1 VPRALPGISSHEVLG
16 EMTPASLKVHQAAFR
31 PRIATLRSQPVYGAG
46 RIDVHGASVWL
57 LTFAIVLYLALNGG
71 GYDSV
76 VRNQVGIAVWWGVLV
91 TALLGLLPVGRIG
104 LMARVSVLLLGAF
117 VVWTGVAASWSAS
130 IERSFEQLSLI
141 ACYLGFFVVGI
152 CIHRDRE
159 RAIRQTLGAVAAAVA
174 LVALLAVL
182 SRLRPSAFPNAQ
194 QTAALLP
201 NTKGR
206 LSWPL
211 NYWNGLGALM
221 ALGLPLLLAVATS
234 ARRLLL
240 QAAAAGAAPVVALCG
255 YLTFSRGGAAAA
267 AVGLIVF
274 FALTRERVVKLLTA
288 LLIAA
293 GSTIV
298 IAGAVHRSAVEKGL
312 TDAAAGHQGRQ
323 LLVVVAF
330 VCVGTALAQ
339 VAIALAARHATG
351 PRWLSI
357 PPARARA
364 ALAVAVVV
372 AIAAGVAAGGPGWLS
387 RRWQEFKRPTA
398 ANLNAYGPGRF
409 GAANGN
415 GRYQLWQAAADAADQ
430 KLLTGWGP
438 GTYALLWPPR
448 ASQYDPVQNAHS
460 LYLETLAE
468 EGVPGLAL
476 LVVFLG
482 LVVGGAISA
491 AVRARHE
498 ARTQAAAAAA
508 VCCAFLISAAIDWVW
523 QLPVLAGAFL
533 LLGAATLGPVAPRVR
548 VRSGTIDADD
558 LAEGTGSPG
567 IARGP
572 WAVRGALAL
581 VALVCLALI
590 ALPLAETTA
599 LRDSRSAAASGATAT
614 ALTDAQT
621 AARIEPGAAS
631 PQLQL
636 ALVLETQDRLASAV
650 LFAQRATRDEPLN
663 WGAWLVLSRL
673 ESEAGQPRPALQ
685 AYERARSLNPRSPL
699 FKL

>member
-1 VPRALPGISSHEVLG
+1 
-16 EMTPASLKVHQAAFR
+16 MTPVSSQAHPAAFR
-31 PRIATLRSQPVYGAG
+31 PRIAALRSRPLYGAG
-46 RIDVHGASVWL
+46 RVDVHGASVWL

-71 GYDSV
+71 GYDLV

-91 TALLGLLPVGRIG
+91 TALLGLLPVGRFG
-104 LMARVSVLLLGAF
+104 LTARVSVLLLGVF
-117 VVWTGVAASWSAS
+117 VVWTGVTSSWSAS
-130 IERSFEQLSLI
+130 IERSFEQLSLV
-141 ACYLGFFVVGI
+141 ACYLGFFVVGL
-152 CIHRDRE
+152 CVHRDRE
-159 RAIRQTLGAVAAAVA
+159 RAIRQTLGSVATAIA
-174 LVALLAVL
+174 LVALLAVI
-182 SRLRPSAFPNAQ
+182 SRLRPGTFPNAQ

-201 NTKGR
+201 NTKSR

-240 QAAAAGAAPVVALCG
+240 QAAAAGAAPLVALCG
-255 YLTFSRGGAAAA
+255 YLTFSRGGAAAG
-267 AVGLIVF
+267 AVALIVF
-274 FALTRERVVKLLTA
+274 FALTRERLVKLLTA

-293 GSTIV
+293 GGAIL
-298 IAGAVHRSAVEKGL
+298 IAGAVQRAAVEKGL
-312 TDAAAGHQGRQ
+312 TDAAARHQGRQ
-323 LLVVVAF
+323 LLVVAGF

-339 VAIALAARHATG
+339 VAIALAARHATA
-351 PRWLSI
+351 PRWLRVS
-357 PPARARA
+357 PARSRA
-364 ALAVAVVV
+364 ALAVAAVV

-398 ANLNAYGPGRF
+398 ANLNVDGLGRF

-415 GRYQLWQAAADAADQ
+415 GRYQLWQAAVDAADQ
-430 KLLTGWGP
+430 KVRTGWGA

-482 LVVGGAISA
+482 GVVGGAISA
-491 AVRARHE
+491 VVRSRHE

-508 VCCAFLISAAIDWVW
+508 ACCAFLISAAIDWVW

-533 LLGAATLGPVAPRVR
+533 LLGAATLSPVAPRVR
-548 VRSGTIDADD
+548 VRSSALEADGSAGGTR
-558 LAEGTGSPG
+558 SPR
-567 IARGP
+567 IARRP

-599 LRDSRSAAASGATAT
+599 LRSSQSAAASGATAT
-614 ALTDAQT
+614 ALKDAQT

-636 ALVLETQDRLASAV
+636 ALVLETQDRLAPAV
-650 LFAQRATRDEPLN
+650 FYARRATRDEPLN

-699 FKL
+699 FTP